1 MNVTVVVVIGHPILD
16 MDVGQFLDGIQLN
29 NLKEI
34 FEREQVR
41 KFLFHSSTRSFQLL
55 NDDPDNNN

>member
-1 MNVTVVVVIGHPILD
+1 MYVVVGHPILD
-16 MDVGQFLDGIQLN
+16 MDVGQFLDGLQLN

-41 KFLFHSSTRSFQLL
+41 I
-55 NDDPDNNN
+55 